1 MPDDKPATPGT
12 HLFRCSFCFKPQTE
26 VQKLV
31 AGPGVFI
38 CDACVDLC
46 VPIMAQATT
55 PLAPETIKTPDTMPS
70 EHLLKILVGYNG
82 AAEAIDT
89 AMRDAVD
96 VLRGREVSWAVIGES
111 LGVSRQAAWKRFG

>member
-1 MPDDKPATPGT
+1 MPDDKPAT
-12 HLFRCSFCFKPQTE
+12 HLFRCSFCLKPQTE
-26 VQKLV
+26 VQKMV

-38 CDACVDLC
+38 CDGCVALC

-55 PLAPETIKTPDTMPS
+55 PLAPESIMTPDTMPTG
-70 EHLLKILVGYNG
+70 ELLRILVGYNG
-82 AAEAIDT
+82 AGEAIDT

-96 VLRGREVSWAVIGES
+96 VLRARDVSWAAIGET